1 MDQIFF
7 PFAYVYLHEFG
18 RLPKN
23 GLRSISNHS
32 NFQNIHA
39 PNLLVVCLHT
49 HACTNRQ
56 KWFFCTI
63 SFHLGHQGV
72 ILHKFFGPYTQ
83 TGSYTSTWK
92 VLEKC
97 STIPFVINYSIFKSI
112 CSNLYIPTVYI
123 TDVVTTHEQDCNAH
137 CMNRFHIL

>member
-18 RLPKN
+18 RLPQN
-23 GLRSISNHS
+23 GLRTISNHS

-39 PNLLVVCLHT
+39 PNLLVMCAYTRMLALTDRSVF
-49 HACTNRQ
+49 
-56 KWFFCTI
+56 FFCTI

-72 ILHKFFGPYTQ
+72 ICINSLVHTPRQ
-83 TGSYTSTWK
+83 LGSYTSHCTWK

-97 STIPFVINYSIFKSI
+97 STIPFVT
-112 CSNLYIPTVYI
+112 TVYSVYSRAYI
-123 TDVVTTHEQDCNAH
+123 ATFTFLQC
-137 CMNRFHIL
+137 ILLM